1 MKTFDVYM
9 ITYTET
15 NGESNFRRL
24 QTVVYPQAKR
34 MDNIKGINNAY
45 AKIFQETTAEYVYI
59 IHGDHSINEDFV
71 FPEPQDD
78 NIHIWPS
85 VNRSNQQ
92 VSYNSSIKL
101 FPVAPFKEHEFDKV
115 DPLLGIDHKIVL
127 EATPASNN
135 QWDYS
140 DFSIF
145 AHVVRE
151 NIILRVMID
160 DNIVGALEEYNKWQE
175 WQFHPP
181 YSRENIQTFW
191 EFGETLNPD
200 EVSDDLFNDYDL
212 LKKMFIESFIKTEID
227 AK

>member
-34 MDNIKGINNAY
+34 MDNIKGRNNAY
-45 AKIFQETTAEYVYI
+45 AKIFQETTAKYVYI

-71 FPEPQDD
+71 FLEPQDD

-127 EATPASNN
+127 ESTPASNN
-135 QWDYS
+135 QWDYN

-175 WQFHPP
+175 WEFHPP